1 MRSIPNSGL
10 LPAEEPAENR
20 SAVIVQ
26 DQDPVVAFLSHAHS
40 YGLTGP
46 VEVLETHI
54 SRVFLVG
61 DRAFKMKRAVKLP
74 YVDFSTPQLR
84 LATCEKEVR
93 YNAPAA
99 PGLYL
104 GVKTIHRDANGSLQF
119 GDGGTLVDAVVEM
132 VRFDQALLADRLALA
147 GELTP
152 ALMSDITAMIVQFH
166 AQAPVVHIAGGA
178 ENIEAVLSINEAGF
192 ATSHLFAADAVGTL
206 ARRFRDALALHAAR
220 LDRREI
226 AGKVRRCHG
235 DLHLRNICLLD
246 GEPRLFDC
254 IEFNDQIATIDVL
267 YDLAFLS
274 TDLFAAIPPC
284 LCNLEVFYHPC
295 QLL

>member
-147 GELTP
+147 ACIMTSRDLVERR
-152 ALMSDITAMIVQFH
+152 DIAKVDVPTLIGVGTKDD
-166 AQAPVVHIAGGA
+166 IAGSAQELA
-178 ENIEAVLSINEAGF
+178 ELMPHATALDIPGRDHMLAVGDRVFKKAVLEFYA
-192 ATSHLFAADAVGTL
+192 
-206 ARRFRDALALHAAR
+206 ALA
-220 LDRREI
+220 
-226 AGKVRRCHG
+226 
-235 DLHLRNICLLD
+235 
-246 GEPRLFDC
+246 
-254 IEFNDQIATIDVL
+254 
-267 YDLAFLS
+267 
-274 TDLFAAIPPC
+274 
-284 LCNLEVFYHPC
+284 
-295 QLL
+295 